1 MIRFSAAIENA
12 GDLQKGDLPAEAVKL
27 RSPSST
33 GEMMLKAAPIAGV
46 LSMILAAT
54 MFLKTFFNYMRVI
67 SPIALIFGVAVGY
80 ALLWVHELLHA
91 VVYPKEASVT
101 IGRLKGKLIFVA
113 LASYPLK
120 RGRFVIMCLLPFVL
134 GLIPLCIF
142 LISAPYN
149 LILNGIM
156 FGLACMGM
164 TSPYPDVYNVIS
176 VLRQT
181 KRSDMIMFFGDDIY
195 KIPCR

>member
-1 MIRFSAAIENA
+1 MIRFIAAIDNV
-12 GDLQKGDLPAEAVKL
+12 GDFQKGDLPTEAVKL
-27 RSPSST
+27 SSPSST

-46 LSMILAAT
+46 LSMILAAA
-54 MFLKTFFNYMRVI
+54 MFLKTFLNHMRVI
-67 SPIALIFGVAVGY
+67 SPIALILGAAVGF

-101 IGRLKGKLIFVA
+101 IGRLKGRLIFVA

-120 RGRFVIMCLLPFVL
+120 RGRFVLMCLLPFVL

-142 LISAPYN
+142 LLSAPEN

-156 FGLACMGM
+156 FGMACMGM

-181 KRSDMIMFFGDDIY
+181 KRTDMIMFYGDDIY

>member
-1 MIRFSAAIENA
+1 MIRFSAVIDNVA
-12 GDLQKGDLPAEAVKL
+12 DFQKGDLPAEAVKL
-27 RSPSST
+27 ISPSST

-46 LSMILAAT
+46 LSMILAAA
-54 MFLKTFFNYMRVI
+54 MFLKTFLNHMRVI
-67 SPIALIFGVAVGY
+67 SPIALILGATAGF
-80 ALLWVHELLHA
+80 ALFWVHELLHA
-91 VVYPKEASVT
+91 VVYPKDATVT

-120 RGRFVIMCLLPFVL
+120 RGRFVLMCLLPFVL

-142 LISAPYN
+142 LLSAPEN

-176 VLRQT
+176 VLKQT
-181 KRSDMIMFFGDDIY
+181 KRTDMIMFYGDDIY

>member
-1 MIRFSAAIENA
+1 MIRFIAAIDNV
-12 GDLQKGDLPAEAVKL
+12 GDFQKGDLPAEAVKL
-27 RSPSST
+27 SSPSST

-46 LSMILAAT
+46 LSMILAAA
-54 MFLKTFFNYMRVI
+54 MFLKTFLNHMRVI
-67 SPIALIFGVAVGY
+67 SPIALILGAAVGF

-101 IGRLKGKLIFVA
+101 IGRLKGRLIFVA

-120 RGRFVIMCLLPFVL
+120 RGRFVLMCLLPFVL

-142 LISAPYN
+142 LLSAPEN

-156 FGLACMGM
+156 FGMACMGM

-181 KRSDMIMFFGDDIY
+181 KRTDMIMFYGDDIY
-195 KIPCR
+195 KTPCR

>member
-1 MIRFSAAIENA
+1 MLKFSAAINNVA
-12 GDLQKGDLPAEAVKL
+12 DFQKGDLPAEAVKL

-46 LSMILAAT
+46 LSMILAAA
-54 MFLKTFFNYMRVI
+54 MFLKTFLNHIRVI
-67 SPIALIFGVAVGY
+67 SPIALIFGAAVGF

-113 LASYPLK
+113 LTSYPLK
-120 RGRFVIMCLLPFVL
+120 RGRFVLMCLLPFVL

-142 LISAPYN
+142 LLSAPEN
-149 LILNGIM
+149 LIPNGIM
-156 FGLACMGM
+156 FGMACMGM

-181 KRSDMIMFFGDDIY
+181 KHSDMIMFYGDDIY
-195 KIPCR
+195 RIPCR

>member
-1 MIRFSAAIENA
+1 MIKFSAAIDNA
-12 GDLQKGDLPAEAVKL
+12 GDFQKGDLPAEAVKL
-27 RSPSST
+27 SSPSST

-46 LSMILAAT
+46 LSIILAAA
-54 MFLKTFFNYMRVI
+54 MVLKTFLNHMRVI
-67 SPIALIFGVAVGY
+67 SPIALIFGAAAGF

-101 IGRLKGKLIFVA
+101 IGKIKGKLIFVA

-120 RGRFVIMCLLPFVL
+120 RRRFVLMCLLPFVL
-134 GLIPLCIF
+134 GLLPLCVF
-142 LISAPYN
+142 LLSAPEN
-149 LILNGIM
+149 LIFNGIM

-181 KRSDMIMFFGDDIY
+181 KHSDMIMFYGDDIY

>member
-1 MIRFSAAIENA
+1 MIRFSAAIDDA
-12 GDLQKGDLPAEAVKL
+12 GDLQKGELPAEAVKL
-27 RSPSST
+27 ISPSST

-46 LSMILAAT
+46 LSVFLAAA
-54 MFLKTFFNYMRVI
+54 MFFKTFLNHMRVI
-67 SPIALIFGVAVGY
+67 SPIALILGAAAGF

-91 VVYPKEASVT
+91 VVYPKDATIT

-120 RGRFVIMCLLPFVL
+120 RGRFVLMCLLPFVL
-134 GLIPLCIF
+134 GLIPFCVF
-142 LISAPYN
+142 LISAPEN
-149 LILNGIM
+149 LILNGVM

-176 VLRQT
+176 VLKQT
-181 KRSDMIMFFGDDIY
+181 KRADMIMFYGDDIY
-195 KIPCR
+195 KIPRR